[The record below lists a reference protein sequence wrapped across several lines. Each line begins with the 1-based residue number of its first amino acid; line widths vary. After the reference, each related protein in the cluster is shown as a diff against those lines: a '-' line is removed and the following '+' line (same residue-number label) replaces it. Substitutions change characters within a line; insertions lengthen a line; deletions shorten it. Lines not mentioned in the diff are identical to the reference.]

1 MGHAGGLPPLKSSG
15 ENIQVQ
21 AGIVAWGMSLLTG
34 GVELFGPRRGDI
46 EPIRSGDD
54 VTGNT
59 HVVNLACPRT
69 VESVGLQVLAQI
81 DPSFGPVVAAVHEGG
96 AGRGTGKTLTVSPIK
111 DHRAG
116 CESIYIRGLADLVT
130 VAPKDAGLEIIRDEK
145 EDVLNLRSGVGGGRE
160 KDT

>member
-1 MGHAGGLPPLKSSG
+1 M
-15 ENIQVQ
+15 
-21 AGIVAWGMSLLTG
+21 
-34 GVELFGPRRGDI
+34 
-46 EPIRSGDD
+46 
-54 VTGNT
+54 
-59 HVVNLACPRT
+59 
-69 VESVGLQVLAQI
+69 
-81 DPSFGPVVAAVHEGG
+81 HEGG
-96 AGRGTGKTLTVSPIK
+96 TGRGTGKTLTVSPIK